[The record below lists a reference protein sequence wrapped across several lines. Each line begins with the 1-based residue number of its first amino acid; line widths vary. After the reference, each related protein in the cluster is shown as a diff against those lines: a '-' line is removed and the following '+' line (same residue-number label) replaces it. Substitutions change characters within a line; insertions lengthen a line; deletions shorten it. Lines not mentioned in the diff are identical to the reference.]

1 MNGHLFGAGDPG
13 AALLRKQ
20 RRQDAAR
27 RNAARADRQNTGHD
41 DADAGQEPD
50 R

>member
-13 AALLRKQ
+13 AAFLRKQ
-20 RRQDAAR
+20 RRQDATR
-27 RNAARADRQNTGHD
+27 RNADRAKH
-41 DADAGQEPD
+41 DADQEQGTG